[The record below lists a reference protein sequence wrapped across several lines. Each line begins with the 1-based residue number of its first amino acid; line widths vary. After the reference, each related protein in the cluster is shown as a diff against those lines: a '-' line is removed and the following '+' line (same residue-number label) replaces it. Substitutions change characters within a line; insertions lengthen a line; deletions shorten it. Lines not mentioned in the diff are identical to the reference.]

1 MVGMKAFFKELIE
14 DMILSF
20 SSEESA
26 RKRVL
31 EQWAR
36 ED

>member
-1 MVGMKAFFKELIE
+1 MKEFFKQLIE
-14 DMILSF
+14 DMILSL
-20 SSEESA
+20 SSEEYA

-31 EQWAR
+31 EQWDR